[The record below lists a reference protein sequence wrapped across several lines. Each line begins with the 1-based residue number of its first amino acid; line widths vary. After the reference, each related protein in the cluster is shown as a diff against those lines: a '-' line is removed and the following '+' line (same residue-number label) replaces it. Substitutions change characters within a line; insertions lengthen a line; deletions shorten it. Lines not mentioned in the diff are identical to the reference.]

1 MMEQGKFDTDVA
13 ALTRRIEAHG
23 KYGSNDL
30 NDWIFGLIALREGL
44 SILDLGCGTGK
55 QTIPMA
61 NAVGETGRLFS
72 VDVSQDVLDFL
83 SKSARDLGFER
94 RITARC
100 SALDDLER
108 HMLPGAFDVVLASYS
123 LYYARDSARVFDA
136 VYRAL
141 KAGGVF
147 LFCGPAKDNNLELKR
162 FHCALDGQRTPAE
175 TGAAVFMEETGPYLA
190 RRLFSKVELFSF
202 ENPLRFD
209 SAEALYGYWSSY
221 NLYDQKLDSAF
232 RTAAIK
238 HFQSHSIFETT
249 KRAIG
254 VRTLK

>member
-1 MMEQGKFDTDVA
+1 MGQGRFDTDAA

-30 NDWIFGLIALREGL
+30 NDWIFGLLVLREGL

-72 VDVSQDVLDFL
+72 VDLSQDALNLL
-83 SKSARDLGFER
+83 STSARELGLER
-94 RITARC
+94 RITACC
-100 SALDDLER
+100 SALDDLEQ
-108 HMLPGAFDVVLASYS
+108 HLPPGAFDVVLACYS
-123 LYYARDSARVFDA
+123 LYYGRDSAKVFDT
-136 VYRAL
+136 VHRAL
-141 KAGGVF
+141 RAGGVF
-147 LFCGPAKDNNLELKR
+147 LFCGPAKDNNFELKR
-162 FHCALDGQRTPAE
+162 FHYALDGQRTPAE

-190 RRLFSKVELFSF
+190 RRRFRRVEIFRF

-209 SAEALYGYWSSY
+209 SAEALYRYWSSY
-221 NLYDQKLDSAF
+221 NLYEQKLDNAF
-232 RTAAIK
+232 RAAAAK
-238 HFQSHSIFETT
+238 HFQSHSVFETT